1 MSSQT
6 MIVSLVERCWSV
18 AGAVSTVLAA
28 LGRAEPRADVLTRA
42 SGTLVDRRA
51 DLYTI
56 DPHALR
62 CIAEDVEREME
73 ELVAELA
80 SHGRPD
86 LDEDVI
92 AEAARMDLREHVY
105 RWDLQWVH
113 RRRCPMCK
121 APSGRECVGVER
133 KRGAIVAHTERWK
146 RGEL

>member
-1 MSSQT
+1 MSSQP

-28 LGRAEPRADVLTRA
+28 LGRAEPRLDVLTRA
-42 SGTLVDRRA
+42 VTRHMVERGDPGSPAHGHVDRRA

-73 ELVAELA
+73 ELTAELA
-80 SHGRPD
+80 SRGRPD

-105 RWDLQWVH
+105 RWVH
-113 RRRCPMCK
+113 C
-121 APSGRECVGVER
+121 GRGR
-133 KRGAIVAHTERWK
+133 P
-146 RGEL
+146 